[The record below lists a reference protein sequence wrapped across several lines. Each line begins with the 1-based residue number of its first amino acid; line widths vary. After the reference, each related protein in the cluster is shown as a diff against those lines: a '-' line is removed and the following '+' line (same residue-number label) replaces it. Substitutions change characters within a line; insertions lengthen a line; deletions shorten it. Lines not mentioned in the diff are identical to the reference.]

1 MSENTQRT
9 ISVPA
14 AGAILGISRLSAY
27 RAATKGQIPTIRLG
41 RLIRVPVQAFDEL
54 LRNPQGRKEEENA

>member
-1 MSENTQRT
+1 MDETTIRT

-14 AGAILGISRLSAY
+14 AGAMLGISRLSAY

-41 RLIRVPVQAFDEL
+41 RLIRVPVQALNEL
-54 LRNPQGRKEEENA
+54 LRNPQGLKGGQDA